1 MFQAELRDRIVASLR
16 SKDSDS
22 LIFGFRQMLKGICDG
37 ELLLDSQLQVC
48 GKAACLQRLLM
59 TPEDF
64 VGRPLPEL
72 IDGEEAVKKFEK
84 FLAATPEESAET
96 PESAPRCLRVPL
108 RAPSGRLVSVDVCH
122 VPLPQLYGAKS
133 LHHLLSLTEDI
144 EVRELP
150 QAPVQPVELNMCNI
164 LAGEEAT
171 MTASV
176 RSGTSSENHVENFDE
191 LKEVTL
197 VLNASTELIDIE
209 EAHLRFERHTSE
221 AKLSMCMPSLKRFAR
236 PLDWP
241 GLETFLRQYARQAVS
256 ETFFLQPTQECVFF
270 REAFTRSGLVSVP

>member
-1 MFQAELRDRIVASLR
+1 MASLR

-37 ELLLDSQLQVC
+37 ELLLDSQLRVC

-72 IDGEEAVKKFEK
+72 IDGEEAVKKFQK

-144 EVRELP
+144 EVREQP
-150 QAPVQPVELNMCNI
+150 QAPARPVDLDVCNI
-164 LAGEEAT
+164 LPGEEAT
-171 MTASV
+171 TATKTASV
-176 RSGTSSENHVENFDE
+176 RSGTSSENAVEHFDE
-191 LKEVTL
+191 LEEVTL
-197 VLNASTELIDIE
+197 LLNASTELIDIE

-221 AKLSMCMPSLKRFAR
+221 AKLGMGMPSLKRFAR

-241 GLETFLRQYARQAVS
+241 GLETFLRQYARQA
-256 ETFFLQPTQECVFF
+256 
-270 REAFTRSGLVSVP
+270 G